1 MNKLV
6 SDIEFLLECINDMPT
21 DPPPHLISEYI
32 QGKRVLP
39 LGSPKPGPI
48 DLHLTPYA
56 IEIMDAAGPYS
67 GINKITVMKGVQIGL
82 TVLLE
87 NILAYYI
94 GGNPSEQMYCT
105 ASDFLLKK
113 WQKRLTQLLSSCDF
127 NKFIS
132 AQGDINA
139 KSGQTGNTMYSKEY
153 PGGSLSMASLQSP
166 ASMRSESNRI
176 LLIDEVD
183 GAPIETTTGE
193 GNFLGILEGRTAA
206 YGSTWKIISTSTPK
220 LMETSNIYPEFM
232 AGDRRYYNVPCFNCG
247 AFFVL
252 DFHKIRPVYDKHG
265 YLDRVFHECPN
276 CNKEIWESDKTEM
289 MKVDTAYWE
298 PTAVPAEKTHRSYQI
313 SALYSPLMSWARIYG
328 LWLRAQDDSTRM
340 PNFRNLYEGI
350 PFKEEGHRPDINR
363 VIALRGDY
371 QGGQVQPG
379 VIFLTLS
386 ADVQRGAE
394 KYQKM
399 SPDELT
405 EEIERLRKQGKNLWT
420 AKLPRIELEVL
431 GHGSKYRSWSIDYQ
445 KFYGHT
451 TLGAYE
457 GAFERMKTWA
467 EENKLTYR
475 RADGVKFRVQIATVD
490 ATDGLNQSDVF
501 DFCEDFGR
509 NTYPNINWGWLKAK
523 KDPGIDEEDNKNF
536 DRYRLAKKGSFDTQY
551 IQISTNYY
559 KKQVYKR
566 INKSITT
573 SDTETAEYCDF
584 PRDRA
589 DHYFDMLTAE
599 ELRPD
604 GSFHNGGR
612 NAEALD
618 VRGYNLCAGDVWLE
632 AEVRK
637 AQDRAKK
644 KNVPDHEIKKID
656 KKFILAWME
665 SRINSGS

>member
-1 MNKLV
+1 MN
-6 SDIEFLLECINDMPT
+6 DIEFLKKLINDMPT

-67 GINKITVMKGVQIGL
+67 GVNKITVMKGVQIAL
-82 TVLLE
+82 TTLLE

-105 ASDFLLKK
+105 ASDALLKK
-113 WQKRLTQLLSSCDF
+113 WIKRLTQLISSCDF
-127 NKFIS
+127 KDLIS
-132 AQGDINA
+132 AQGDINS
-139 KSGQTGNTMYSKEY
+139 KSRRTGDSMYSKEY

-166 ASMRSESNRI
+166 ASMRSESNRV

-183 GAPIETTTGE
+183 GAPAETTTGE

-206 YGSTWKIISTSTPK
+206 YGSTWKIISTSTPA
-220 LMETSNIYPEFM
+220 LQETSIIYPEFL
-232 AGDRRYYNVPCFNCG
+232 AGDRRYYNVPCFKCG
-247 AFFVL
+247 TYFVL
-252 DFHKIRPVYDKHG
+252 QFDKIRPMYDKHG
-265 YLDRVFHECPN
+265 YLDKVFHECPN
-276 CNKEIWESDKTEM
+276 CNKEIWESEKTEM

-298 PTAVPAEKTHRSYQI
+298 PTATPTDRTHRSYQI
-313 SALYSPLMSWARIYG
+313 SALYSPFMSWARIYG
-328 LWLRAQDDSTRM
+328 MYLKTQDDPTRL
-340 PNFRNLYEGI
+340 PSFRNLYEGI
-350 PFKEEGHRPDINR
+350 PFKEEGHRPDISR

-371 QGGQVQPG
+371 NSKEVQEG

-399 SPDELT
+399 SPAELT
-405 EEIERLRKQGKNLWT
+405 EEIERLKKQGKNLWT

-431 GHGSKYRSWSIDYQ
+431 GHGAKYRSWSIDYQ

-451 TLGAYE
+451 TLGAFE
-457 GAFERMKTWA
+457 GAFEKMKDWA
-467 EENKLTYR
+467 ADNKLTYY
-475 RADGVKFRVQIATVD
+475 RADGVAFPVMIATVD
-490 ATDGLNQSDVF
+490 ATDGLNQGDVF

-509 NTYPNINWGWLKAK
+509 NTYPNINMGWLKQK
-523 KDPGIDEEDNKNF
+523 KDPHKDEEDSKNY
-536 DRYRLAKKGSFDTQY
+536 DRYRIAKKGSFDAQY
-551 IQISTNYY
+551 IQVSTNHY

-573 SDTETAEYCDF
+573 SDKETAEYCDF

-618 VRGYNLCAGDVWLE
+618 VRGYNLCGADVWLE
-632 AEVRK
+632 SEIRK

-644 KNVPDHEIKKID
+644 AGMAENEVKKID
-656 KKFILAWME
+656 KKYILNFME
-665 SRINSGS
+665 NRIKSMVR